1 MEIRYYDD
9 TDILWVELKSPR
21 NSRGRLVDDERI
33 LHLNPDGS
41 LAVVEFLYVTEGVN
55 LAEIPDD
62 ARQDV
67 LDYIRENVLAP
78 PSGNGNDPE
87 LLAHLLRRAGFGA
100 TRADLDAAVNR
111 GYAATVE
118 ELLAANE
125 EQRISDYLVR
135 RFHPE
140 LSGMMGPQAPGENWL
155 YRLATTTA
163 PLREKM
169 TLFWHGLF
177 ATGYNKVIHGKALSD
192 QTRMFRHNAT
202 GSFRTL
208 LLELSKD
215 PAMIIW
221 LDNQDN
227 HKGAINEN
235 FGRELLE
242 LFSMGVGNY
251 TETDIKE
258 CARAFTGWTIANRQY
273 MELRSQRDSDWPYG
287 RISWHFE
294 FHPEDHD
301 DGEKT
306 FLGETGNWNGGDIV
320 DIICKQPATARFIAR
335 HLYSFFVADEPPVPE
350 WPYTPPR
357 DPQAIE
363 ILAQAY
369 FDHDYNIGAVLRT
382 LFNADFFKSAEV
394 RYTKVKSPVE
404 LVAGVLRLTGE
415 FDRPR
420 YEILER
426 YNQASYMGQI
436 LNNPPSVEGWH
447 QGTDWLDSGTLVER
461 INFASQQMGD
471 AAKPGVRTM
480 IEQIHKT
487 LSERGVAGP
496 DRVVDTCLDG
506 IGALA
511 LAEDTR
517 RELVNFTANR
527 LAADPHRDS
536 DGDRQL
542 VADVL
547 QMLAATQEFQR
558 A

>member
-1 MEIRYYDD
+1 MEIRYYPD
-9 TDILWVELKSPR
+9 TDVLWVELKSPL
-21 NSRGRLVDDERI
+21 NSRGRLVDDSRV
-33 LHLNPDGS
+33 LHSNADGE
-41 LAVVEFLYVTEGVN
+41 LAAVEFLYASDGVN
-55 LAEIPDD
+55 LAEIPGD
-62 ARQDV
+62 AQREV
-67 LDYIRENVLAP
+67 LDYIRENVPAP
-78 PSGNGNDPE
+78 PSGNETDTE

-100 TRADLDAAVNR
+100 TRQELAAGAANGYVAAVER
-111 GYAATVE
+111 
-118 ELLAANE
+118 LLAPQD
-125 EQRISDYLVR
+125 EQRICDYLVR

-163 PLREKM
+163 PLQEKM
-169 TLFWHGLF
+169 TLFWHGIF
-177 ATGYNKVIHGKALSD
+177 ATGYAKVIHGKALSD
-192 QTRMFRHNAT
+192 QTRMFRRYAM
-202 GSFRTL
+202 GSFRDL

-235 FGRELLE
+235 YGRELLE
-242 LFSMGVGNY
+242 LFSMGVGHY
-251 TETDIKE
+251 TEQDIKE
-258 CARAFTGWTIANRQY
+258 CARAFTGWTIANRRY

-294 FHPEDHD
+294 FHPQDHD

-306 FLGETGNWNGGDIV
+306 FLGETGYWNGDDII

-369 FDHDYNIGAVLRT
+369 FDNDYHIGAVLRT
-382 LFNADFFKSAEV
+382 LFNSDFFQSPEI

-471 AAKPGVRTM
+471 AEKPGIRAM
-480 IEQIHKT
+480 ITRIAAQLNET
-487 LSERGVAGP
+487 ASPERL
-496 DRVVDTCLDG
+496 VDACLEEV
-506 IGALA
+506 GALSVD
-511 LAEDTR
+511 EETR
-517 RELVNFTANR
+517 RELVRFLSQGGHPDTR
-527 LAADPHRDS
+527 RIADT
-536 DGDRQL
+536 
-542 VADVL
+542 L
-547 QMLAATQEFQR
+547 QMVAATQEFQR

>member
-1 MEIRYYDD
+1 MQETNID
-9 TDILWVELKSPR
+9 T
-21 NSRGRLVDDERI
+21 
-33 LHLNPDGS
+33 
-41 LAVVEFLYVTEGVN
+41 
-55 LAEIPDD
+55 
-62 ARQDV
+62 
-67 LDYIRENVLAP
+67 
-78 PSGNGNDPE
+78 E

-100 TRADLDAAVNR
+100 TRQELAAGAADGYQAAVER
-111 GYAATVE
+111 
-118 ELLAANE
+118 LLAPQD

-163 PLREKM
+163 PLQEKM
-169 TLFWHGLF
+169 TLFWHGIF
-177 ATGYNKVIHGKALSD
+177 ATGYAKVIHGKALSD
-192 QTRMFRHNAT
+192 QTRMFRRYAM
-202 GSFRTL
+202 GSFRDL

-235 FGRELLE
+235 YGRELLE
-242 LFSMGVGNY
+242 LFSMGVGHY
-251 TETDIKE
+251 TEQDIKE
-258 CARAFTGWTIANRQY
+258 CARAFTGWTIANRRY

-294 FHPEDHD
+294 FHPQDHD

-306 FLGETGNWNGGDIV
+306 FLGETGHWNGGDII

-369 FDHDYNIGAVLRT
+369 FDNHYHIGAVLRT
-382 LFNADFFKSAEV
+382 LFNSDFFQSPEI

-471 AAKPGVRTM
+471 AEKPGIRAM
-480 IEQIHKT
+480 IARINARLNET
-487 LSERGVAGP
+487 ASPERL
-496 DRVVDTCLDG
+496 VDACLEEV
-506 IGALA
+506 GALSVD
-511 LAEDTR
+511 EETR
-517 RELVNFTANR
+517 RELVRFLSQGGNPDTRRIAG
-527 LAADPHRDS
+527 A
-536 DGDRQL
+536 
-542 VADVL
+542 L
-547 QMLAATQEFQR
+547 QMVAATQEFQR